1 MSVQNIETFFKK
13 KIIEYYQLNKRD
25 LPWRDTQDTYKIW
38 ISEIILQQTQVKQG
52 LSYYLRFIEK
62 FPNVKMLANASEDEV
77 LHLWQGLGYY
87 SRARNLHFAAKQILN
102 EFGGKFPNQYEEIL
116 KLKGV
121 GEYTAAA
128 IASFAYNQPYAVL
141 DGNVFRVLSRF
152 LGIHTAIDSAEG
164 KKQFKE
170 LANRLLD
177 KENPSVYNQAI
188 MEFGATYCK
197 PQQPDCWDCLLNKH
211 CKAFEKNEVDIL
223 PVKSK
228 TVLKQNRYL
237 NYFIFIE
244 NCQYIYISKRGN
256 GNIWKGLYEFYLA
269 ESEDKLYSERQIKNF
284 LSKNKI
290 EYQNILLHSPIKHV
304 LSHQNLFI
312 QFIVVSLHSFHNPFE
327 LKKISLGDIPLYP
340 FPIVLKRF
348 INEWLGRKYV

>member
-1 MSVQNIETFFKK
+1 MLLQNIEIFFKK

-25 LPWRDTQDTYKIW
+25 LPWRDTQDPYKIW

-62 FPNVKMLANASEDEV
+62 FPNVKTLANASEDEV

-87 SRARNLHFAAKQILN
+87 SRARNLHYAAKQIMT

-152 LGIHTAIDSAEG
+152 FGIHTAIDSAEG

-170 LANRLLD
+170 LSNRLLD
-177 KENPSVYNQAI
+177 KKNPSLYNQAI

-197 PQQPDCWDCLLNKH
+197 PQQPDCWNCLLQKH
-211 CKAFEKNEVDIL
+211 CQAFEKNEVDVL

-228 TVLKQNRYL
+228 TILKQNRYL
-237 NYFIFIE
+237 NYFVFIE
-244 NCQYIYISKRGN
+244 KHQYTYISKREN
-256 GNIWKGLYEFYLA
+256 ENIWKGLYEFYLI
-269 ESEDKLYSERQIKNF
+269 ESKSKLYSEQQIKNF
-284 LSKNKI
+284 LNKNNI
-290 EYQNILLHSPIKHV
+290 EYQNVLLHPPIKHV
-304 LSHQNLFI
+304 LSHQNLLI
-312 QFIVVSLHSFHNPFE
+312 QFIVVSLPSFHHSFQ
-327 LKKISLGDIPLYP
+327 LKKISLEDIHSYP

-348 INEWLGRKYV
+348 INEWLERKYV